1 MTRYLDTTEAAE
13 RTGETAPTIM
23 RRCKAGLI
31 PATKIGN
38 KWRIAESVIDAM
50 LAPSNQAGGVQS
62 TAGRRRAS

>member
-1 MTRYLDTTEAAE
+1 MIRYLTTEQAAE
-13 RTGETAPTIM
+13 RTGETPPTWM

-38 KWRIAESVIDAM
+38 KWRIAESAIEAM
-50 LAPSNQAGGVQS
+50 LAPSNQGPAVQS